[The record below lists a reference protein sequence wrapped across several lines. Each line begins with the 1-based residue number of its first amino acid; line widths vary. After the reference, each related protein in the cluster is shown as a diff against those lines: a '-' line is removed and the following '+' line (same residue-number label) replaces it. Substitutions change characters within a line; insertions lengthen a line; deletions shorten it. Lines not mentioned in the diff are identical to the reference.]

1 MFMASKLHRRL
12 MHAAVALSGLAL
24 AAAPVSAGGH
34 KNFTVAVYIP
44 VGVVQRFDD
53 TERLC
58 REWERIRGQL
68 AVDKVYVEVQRD
80 RNVASD
86 ALLDKVKQFFVD
98 QGVEVAGGM
107 ALSDGSV
114 AGQFRS
120 FCYTDP
126 DDRKF
131 IQSAAELAARHF
143 DEVIQ
148 DDFFFVTTKY
158 DSDVAAKGDRSWT
171 EFRLDLLR
179 DAAENLLIKPAK
191 AVNPRVKMVI
201 KYPNWYEHF
210 QGLGYDLEIEPKL
223 FDGIYTGT
231 ETRDPEI
238 TDQNLQQYESYLIFR
253 YFENIKPG
261 GNGGGWV
268 DTYSIRYVDR
278 YAEQL
283 WDTLFAKAPE
293 ITLFEW
299 SGMLRRIQP
308 GERGA
313 WEQEA
318 TSFEYQ
324 EMLASYHAAPGSVA
338 SKAVAPNGRAAG
350 GERNRFGDFEE
361 DPSKPTMARVAGYA
375 LDQVD
380 PLLGKLGRPIG
391 IKCYKPYQSWGE
403 DYLHNYLGNIGIP
416 IDLEPTFP
424 EEANVVLLTE
434 SAKFDPKIVERIK
447 KQLVAGKNVIITSGL
462 LRALEGHGI
471 EDVVEVDY
479 TDRKILATDYLA
491 GFGAGAGTAPA
502 MPRRRRSSF
511 QTSVFSRTTPGR
523 SSGAGG
529 RSRLS
534 ALALQPL
541 LARGALHLDDA
552 GQLQR
557 PVSASAG
564 GHVRDQELRD
574 ERLSGPTG
582 WPQPDRPLRLPQ
594 QHADRRIIPPRRFRA
609 NRFLARQGHFP
620 ARNLVTNESSRR
632 NLAHRALAAT
642 FAAAGR
648 SRNAA
653 SRSKSTCRRTATQ
666 RLRPK
671 VVGPPRS
678 RSLDLEPIEVGV
690 AVFAGAD
697 EPDLGA
703 DPAAG
708 LGHERLAQRLERV
721 AIRAVAK
728 LTASSRLDRHAEPER
743 SVGDARRGLPS
754 SPSGPGTELLIC
766 SMISPCSPPRTRIPA

>member
-24 AAAPVSAGGH
+24 AAAPVSAGRH
-34 KNFTVAVYIP
+34 KNFAVAVYIP

-53 TERLC
+53 TERLR

-68 AVDKVYVEVQRD
+68 TVDKVYVEVQRD

-148 DDFFFVTTKY
+148 DDFFFVTTKN

-210 QGLGYDLEIEPKL
+210 QGLGYDLEVEPKL

-313 WEQEA
+313 WENEA

-324 EMLASYHAAPGSVA
+324 EMLTSYHAPPGAVA
-338 SKAVAPNGRAAG
+338 SKAVAPNDRAAG
-350 GERNRFGDFEE
+350 GEGNRFGDFEE

-380 PLLGKLGRPIG
+380 PLLAKLGRPIG

-416 IDLEPTFP
+416 INLEPTFP

-491 GFGAGAGTAPA
+491 GFGAGAGTALGDA
-502 MPRRRRSSF
+502 EK
-511 QTSVFSRTTPGR
+511 TPVLFPDIR
-523 SSGAGG
+523 FLTNDSWPIVRALAGG
-529 RSRLS
+529 RGYPLLLSNRYSQGVLYIWTMPDNFNDLYRLPPAVTSAIKNYVMSGFPVRLDGPSQIALFAYHNNTLIVESFRHDDSELTVSLLDRATSRL
-534 ALALQPL
+534 
-541 LARGALHLDDA
+541 
-552 GQLQR
+552 
-557 PVSASAG
+557 
-564 GHVRDQELRD
+564 
-574 ERLSGPTG
+574 
-582 WPQPDRPLRLPQ
+582 
-594 QHADRRIIPPRRFRA
+594 
-609 NRFLARQGHFP
+609 
-620 ARNLVTNESSRR
+620 RNLVTNEVLTPQPRPQSVGRDFRR
-632 NLAHRALAAT
+632 RGPQQERRVTFQIHLPPHSYAA
-642 FAAAGR
+642 FAAE
-648 SRNAA
+648 
-653 SRSKSTCRRTATQ
+653 K
-666 RLRPK
+666 
-671 VVGPPRS
+671 
-678 RSLDLEPIEVGV
+678 
-690 AVFAGAD
+690 
-697 EPDLGA
+697 
-703 DPAAG
+703 
-708 LGHERLAQRLERV
+708 
-721 AIRAVAK
+721 
-728 LTASSRLDRHAEPER
+728 
-743 SVGDARRGLPS
+743 
-754 SPSGPGTELLIC
+754 
-766 SMISPCSPPRTRIPA
+766 